1 MTDQEYY
8 NSIKGTVDDAL
19 DLIQSGDSIVT
30 SIYGNEPVEFLNNIC
45 SIRDRVR
52 DVIVWTLHTP
62 YNYEFMTDNSLKGI
76 IDIYSYFYV
85 ANGRKN
91 HQFGRYNYFP
101 VDLHNVC
108 RIMKES
114 TKAPN
119 VFVAA
124 VSPMDENGN
133 VYLSYDLQNTIEF
146 ITSCD
151 KVIFEVNK
159 NHKKN
164 YGDTAVSIRY
174 ATQIFETDTPLPI
187 APQLVSTETELKIGE
202 YVASL
207 VDDGDCIQLGFGGM
221 PNAVGKLLMDKHD
234 LGVHSEMINT
244 AIGQLMKAGVLTN
257 ARKNFNPGVGVGAF
271 VYGDQNLYDYVA
283 ENKAFMLKVAAYV
296 NDPMNIMK
304 NDNFVSI
311 NTAIQVD
318 LTGQICSESMGSSQ
332 FSGTGGAMDFAYG
345 AFHSKGGKGIIAI
358 NSTAKKGTISKI
370 VPQLTPGA
378 AVSIPRNIADHV
390 VTEYGVA
397 KLRGRT
403 VKERAEALI
412 NVAHPDFRAEL
423 REQARKLMLIV

>member
-1 MTDQEYY
+1 MTNREYY
-8 NSIKGTVDDAL
+8 NSILGTLDDAL
-19 DLIQSGDSIVT
+19 NQIQSGDRIVT
-30 SIYGNEPVEFLNNIC
+30 SIYGNEPVTFLNDIC
-45 SIRDRVR
+45 RIRDRVK

-62 YNYEFMTDNSLKGI
+62 YNYEFMADNTLKGI

-101 VDLHNVC
+101 VDLHNAC
-108 RIMKES
+108 RIMAES

-119 VFVAA
+119 VFAA
-124 VSPMDENGN
+124 AASPMDEDGN
-133 VYLSYDLQNTIEF
+133 VYLSYDLENTIEF
-146 ITSCD
+146 IKSCD
-151 KVIFEVNK
+151 KVIFEINK
-159 NHKKN
+159 NHKKA
-164 YGDTAVSIRY
+164 YGDTAVPIKY
-174 ATQIFETDTPLPI
+174 ATCVFESDTPLPI
-187 APQLVSTETELKIGE
+187 APQLVSTEEELKIGE

-207 VDDGDCIQLGFGGM
+207 IDDGDCIQLGFGGL
-221 PNAVGKLLMDKHD
+221 PNAVGKLLTDKHD

-244 AIGQLMKAGVLTN
+244 AIGQLMKAGVITN
-257 ARKNFNPGVGVGAF
+257 AKMNFNPGVGIGAF
-271 VYGDQNLYDYVA
+271 AYGDQELYDYMA
-283 ENKAFMLKVAAYV
+283 ENKAFMLKTAAYV

-318 LTGQICSESMGSSQ
+318 LTGQICSESIGSSQ

-358 NSTAKKGTISKI
+358 NSTAKKGSISKI

-378 AVSIPRNIADHV
+378 AISIPRNIADHV
-390 VTEYGVA
+390 ITEYGIA

-412 NVAHPDFRAEL
+412 NIAHPAFRAGL
-423 REQARKLMLIV
+423 RQQARKLMLI